1 MEYTDVMNR
10 QPFCTPPRWWE
21 PRLSPRWVKFTR
33 KYRWKKLRRSQR
45 LMKIETTG
53 LEHVQQ
59 AVAANQGVLITP
71 NHSAHYDS
79 AALYVALDRI
89 DQPVYF
95 MTAWQAFA
103 MSSRFERWFMQKVGC
118 FSIDR
123 ESTDRQ
129 AMKQAV
135 QVLQSERHPLVIFP
149 EGDIYHTTDFVTPF
163 REGAAAIALLAAKRG
178 ERPVV
183 VVPCGIKFWYLD
195 DPTEQLLQV
204 MQKLEQRLYLRTQ
217 ADQPLPVRIHR
228 LAEAA
233 LALKE
238 LDHLG
243 RTREGRI
250 RDRILLLSD
259 AVLSKLEERHKI
271 SKIGGT
277 APERVKT
284 LRQSVIHKLEDQQ
297 DPPTA
302 ANGRLPQLALDMEDL
317 FLVMQLYSY
326 RGDYLA
332 DNPSIER
339 LAETIDKFEEDIL
352 GLDLPNVHG
361 RRRVT
366 IRFGPPIE
374 VTAAEGRRDGA
385 AQLTHRIQDH
395 VQQIIN
401 DLNGLR
407 RTTSQNVAAP
417 AVT

>member
-1 MEYTDVMNR
+1 MNR
-10 QPFCTPPRWWE
+10 QPYCTPPRWWE
-21 PRLSPRWVKFTR
+21 PRLSPRWVKFTQ

-45 LMKIETTG
+45 LMQIDTTG

-59 AVAANQGVLITP
+59 AIADGKGVLITP

-89 DQPVYF
+89 NQPVYF

-103 MSSRFERWFMQKVGC
+103 MSGRFERWFMQKVGC

-135 QVLQSERHPLVIFP
+135 HVLQNERHPLVIFP

-163 REGAAAIALLAAKRG
+163 RDGAAAIALLAAKRG

-183 VVPCGIKFWYLD
+183 IIPCGIKFWYID
-195 DPTEQLLQV
+195 DPTEQLLEV
-204 MQKLEQRLYLRTQ
+204 MQQLEQRLYLRTQ

-238 LDHLG
+238 LDYLG

-250 RDRILLLSD
+250 RDRIVFLSD
-259 AVLSKLEERHKI
+259 AVLTKLEQRHDVPNK
-271 SKIGGT
+271 GGT
-277 APERVKT
+277 APERVKA
-284 LRQSVIHKLEDQQ
+284 LRQCVIHKLEDQQ
-297 DPPTA
+297 DPPTE

-317 FLVMQLYSY
+317 FFVMQLFSY

-339 LAETIDKFEEDIL
+339 LAETVDKFEEDIL
-352 GLDLPNVHG
+352 GLDLPQVRG

-366 IRFGPPIE
+366 IHFGPPIE
-374 VTAAEGRRDGA
+374 ATIPESRRDGA
-385 AQLTHRIQDH
+385 AQLTHLIQDK
-395 VQQIIN
+395 VQQII
-401 DLNGLR
+401 DGLNIQR
-407 RTTSQNVAAP
+407 PDFPSSDCE
-417 AVT
+417 